1 MTPPTKDPNAP
12 AADTAPAFVLVR
24 PQLAENVGTAARAML
39 NCGLDRMRL
48 VAPRED
54 WLSEKAIA
62 AASGAEIVLRH
73 ARCYDSTEA
82 ALADRHR
89 VLATTARRREM
100 IKPVMTP
107 RHAAGVI
114 RAAAQGGQATA
125 VLFGP
130 ERTGLENDDVAL
142 ADAIVEVP
150 LNPVHRSLNLAQ
162 AVLLVGYEWFQA
174 GVDQPPVE
182 LLTNGGEMAD
192 RAMLL
197 TFFRHLESELDA
209 CGFLRNAD
217 KRPGMVRNLRSLFER
232 AELTRQEVR
241 TLHGVVKELR
251 WGRRPDRP
259 RRSEGGS
266 PDDWARGEEG

>member
-1 MTPPTKDPNAP
+1 MSAP
-12 AADTAPAFVLVR
+12 DAPQTEAADLSPVIVLVR

-39 NCGLDRMRL
+39 NSGLDQMRL

-82 ALADRHR
+82 AVADRHR
-89 VLATTARRREM
+89 VLATTARRREL
-100 IKPVMTP
+100 IKPLMTP
-107 RHAAGVI
+107 RHAAGVMH
-114 RAAAQGGQATA
+114 AAAGVGQATA

-142 ADAIVEVP
+142 ADAVVEVP
-150 LNPVHRSLNLAQ
+150 LNPAHRSLNLAQ

-174 GVDQPPVE
+174 GVEQAPVE
-182 LLTNGGEMAD
+182 LLTNGAEMAD

-209 CGFLRNAD
+209 CGFLRNAA
-217 KRPGMVRNLRSLFER
+217 KRPGMVRNIRSLFTR
-232 AELTRQEVR
+232 AELTQQEVR
-241 TLHGVVKELR
+241 TLHGIVKELR

-259 RRSEGGS
+259 RRSEGGT
-266 PDDWARGEEG
+266 PADWAQGED

>member
-1 MTPPTKDPNAP
+1 VTAAAMSEPTPPEP
-12 AADTAPAFVLVR
+12 ACPTFVLVR

-39 NCGLDRMRL
+39 NCGVTELRL

-62 AASGAEIVLRH
+62 AASGAEVVLRH

-89 VLATTARRREM
+89 VLATTARRREL
-100 IKPVMTP
+100 IKPVLTP
-107 RHAAGVI
+107 RHAAGVV
-114 RAAAQGGQATA
+114 RAAAAQGQATA

-182 LLTNGGEMAD
+182 LVTNGAEMAD
-192 RAMLL
+192 RAMLM

-209 CGFLRNAD
+209 CGFLRNQA
-217 KRPGMVRNLRSLFER
+217 KRPGMVRNIRSLFER
-232 AELTRQEVR
+232 AELTQQEVR
-241 TLHGVVKELR
+241 TLHGIVKELR

-259 RRSEGGS
+259 RRAEGGV
-266 PDDWARGEEG
+266 PDDWAQEPEG